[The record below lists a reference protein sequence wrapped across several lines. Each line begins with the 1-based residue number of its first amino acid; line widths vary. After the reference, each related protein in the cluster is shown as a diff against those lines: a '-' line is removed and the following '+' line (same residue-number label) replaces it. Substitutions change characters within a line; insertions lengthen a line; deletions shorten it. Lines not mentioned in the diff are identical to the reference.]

1 LKLSKKF
8 SRNKPDAATKRMGTG
23 RAWVAGVSAGLALVS
38 QVQVASAAAPDAA
51 PFGNPLVTVM
61 ELILS
66 LGLIIVLVV
75 GLIRWLAKR
84 TQVEQRGAIVVLA
97 ARQLAPNKSIQVVD
111 VHGRTLVL
119 GVGDDVTLLA
129 DLSKDPAVL
138 NSLRA
143 QDNAA
148 QPSQSFGAI
157 LAESLQALRER
168 HKGAQSEE
176 RTL

>member
-1 LKLSKKF
+1 L
-8 SRNKPDAATKRMGTG
+8 
-23 RAWVAGVSAGLALVS
+23 
-38 QVQVASAAAPDAA
+38 
-51 PFGNPLVTVM
+51 

-129 DLSKDPAVL
+129 DLSKDAAVL

-143 QDNAA
+143 EDNTA
-148 QPSQSFGAI
+148 QPTQSFGAI

-176 RTL
+176 RTT

>member
-1 LKLSKKF
+1 MKLSRKY
-8 SRNKPDAATKRMGTG
+8 SRSKSGSPRRGHSCG
-23 RAWVAGVSAGLALVS
+23 RRWTASVSAGVVLLY
-38 QVQVASAAAPDAA
+38 QIQVADAAAADAQ
-51 PFGNPLVTVM
+51 PFGNPLVPVL

-66 LGLIIVLVV
+66 LGLVLVLVV

-84 TQVEQRGAIVVLA
+84 SQVEQRGAIVVLA

-111 VHGRTLVL
+111 VQGRTLVL

-129 DLSKDPAVL
+129 DLSADTAAR

-143 QDNAA
+143 EDGNA
-148 QPSQSFGAI
+148 QPAQSFGAM

-168 HKGAQSEE
+168 HKGAHSEE
-176 RTL
+176 RKL